1 MGTGADFNNQIKGDR
16 STERARFWVAFEI
29 AGLN

>member
-1 MGTGADFNNQIKGDR
+1 MGEIKGDR

>member
-1 MGTGADFNNQIKGDR
+1 MGKIKGDR